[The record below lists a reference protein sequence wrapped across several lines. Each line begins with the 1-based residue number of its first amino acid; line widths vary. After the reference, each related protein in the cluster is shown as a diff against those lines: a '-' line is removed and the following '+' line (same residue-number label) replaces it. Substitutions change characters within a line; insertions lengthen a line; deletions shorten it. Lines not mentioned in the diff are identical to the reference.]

1 MSSREGSHFRLEA
14 FYNWT
19 GLLGLALVAVN
30 LAASFVVL
38 AADILVG
45 VEYDAVLYALFGLGT
60 LLGVVI
66 FGLGGWLGRRHLRLG
81 GHSRVLEPWTLD
93 LTHARDRRFALV
105 GLMAFVPLVGVFA
118 SATGQGI
125 RYMESRE
132 FCVDACHTVMEPEGT
147 AALDSPHS
155 RLACADCHVGS
166 GAIHFAQAKINGMR
180 QLWGIATNSYPRPIP
195 LPLVEMVSAD
205 RICERCHAREHWVGH
220 NEKQYTYF
228 AGDEQN
234 TAHPLRMMIPVG
246 GVRPDSGAGEGIH
259 YHMLLDRTVEYVAAD
274 SQKRE
279 ILWVRVTD
287 GDGAVRIYRRGEEGT
302 EQAIAG
308 KTVHPMSCLD
318 CHSRPAHRF
327 RAPTDLMNELLASG
341 HVDPALPSIKTAG
354 VALLE
359 QEYPDRQ
366 AALTAIDR
374 EMRGR
379 YADANVGSAASLA
392 SSTAA
397 IQGAWQRNS
406 FPSMKVDWRT
416 YPDHIGHRDSPG
428 CFRCHNDE
436 LTTDTGEMIF
446 TDCKGCHVVLTQG
459 ESFQE
464 APVDFDEGLAFFHF
478 ADEYAFEEYEDCASC
493 HNGGSDI
500 Y

>member
-1 MSSREGSHFRLEA
+1 VSSHEGSHFRLEA

-19 GLLGLALVAVN
+19 SLLGVALVVVN

-60 LLGVVI
+60 VLGLAI
-66 FGLGGWLGRRHLRLG
+66 FGLGGWLGRRRLG
-81 GHSRVLEPWTLD
+81 QGEHSPVLEPWTLD

-132 FCVDACHTVMEPEGT
+132 FCVGACHTVMEPEGT

-155 RLACADCHVGS
+155 RLACAECHVGS
-166 GAIHFAQAKINGMR
+166 GAIHFARAKINGAR

-195 LPLVEMVSAD
+195 VPLTEMISAD

-220 NEKQYTYF
+220 NEKHYTYF
-228 AGDEQN
+228 ASDEQN

-274 SQKRE
+274 PEKQTM
-279 ILWVRVTD
+279 LWVRVTD
-287 GDGAVRIYRRGEEGT
+287 GNGEVRTYRRDEEGSD
-302 EQAIAG
+302 QAIAG
-308 KTVHPMSCLD
+308 MPVHTISCLD

-359 QEYPDRQ
+359 QQHPDRQ
-366 AALTAIDR
+366 AGLAAIDQ
-374 EMRGR
+374 EMRVR
-379 YADANVGSAASLA
+379 YADASGNSAASLA
-392 SSTAA
+392 TATAA
-397 IQGAWQRNS
+397 IQGAWQRNT
-406 FPSMKVDWRT
+406 FPSMKVNWRT
-416 YPDHIGHRDSPG
+416 YPDHSGHRDWPG

-436 LTTDTGEMIF
+436 LTTDTGETIF
-446 TDCKGCHVVLTQG
+446 TDCRACHVVLAQG
-459 ESFQE
+459 DSLRQ

-478 ADEYAFEEYEDCASC
+478 ADEDSFEEYEDCAGC
-493 HNGGSDI
+493 HNGGSEI